1 MDSDEVSTKI
11 LMEFNKMNLPG
22 EVTFL
27 PLNKLD
33 VRDTAYPETNVS
45 QNSSRTY
52 LCFITTKPHVLNC
65 VHCFSGECL
74 QSNTT
79 SNVCFS
85 TLESSVIEKHFPTRY
100 LLFINCTLQVKR
112 QY

>member
-1 MDSDEVSTKI
+1 MQLNSDGLLNDTCMNTVYVQIFVLLAQWSFAYLLGLLNRLFYHIVDSDEVSTKI

-45 QNSSRTY
+45 
-52 LCFITTKPHVLNC
+52 
-65 VHCFSGECL
+65 
-74 QSNTT
+74 
-79 SNVCFS
+79 
-85 TLESSVIEKHFPTRY
+85 
-100 LLFINCTLQVKR
+100 
-112 QY
+112 

>member
-1 MDSDEVSTKI
+1 MFIALQVCLVLFTCRLFYHIVDSDEVSTKI

-45 QNSSRTY
+45 
-52 LCFITTKPHVLNC
+52 
-65 VHCFSGECL
+65 
-74 QSNTT
+74 
-79 SNVCFS
+79 
-85 TLESSVIEKHFPTRY
+85 
-100 LLFINCTLQVKR
+100 
-112 QY
+112 

>member
-1 MDSDEVSTKI
+1 MQCTFVLICYLMVLLCLLFPYEYVSAFSTVKFYLLALLIRLFYHIVDSDEVSTKI

-45 QNSSRTY
+45 
-52 LCFITTKPHVLNC
+52 
-65 VHCFSGECL
+65 
-74 QSNTT
+74 
-79 SNVCFS
+79 
-85 TLESSVIEKHFPTRY
+85 
-100 LLFINCTLQVKR
+100 
-112 QY
+112 